1 VENDMEKELIMK
13 HNALVAIFVLGCA
26 VTFIGR
32 AQADNIQFAYEG
44 DGVTVNGTLFG
55 ANNGNG
61 TWTIT
66 NITGTYNGIGITGLV
81 PLGADPSYIYNNL
94 FYSPA
99 DGSYVDDS
107 GILFNVPGIGDVN
120 LYFDPTLGYLSSTG
134 NVSSGFVTTAVT
146 VDFSAPAPEPGTLA
160 LLGTAILGSWGM
172 IRRRGLRLARNIG
185 S

>member
-1 VENDMEKELIMK
+1 MK
-13 HNALVAIFVLGCA
+13 HNALVTILILCSGLA
-26 VTFIGR
+26 FIGR

-44 DGVTVNGTLFG
+44 DGVTVNGTLSG
-55 ANNGNG
+55 TNNGNG

-81 PLGADPSYIYNNL
+81 PLGADPNYIYNNL
-94 FYSPA
+94 YYYPA
-99 DGSYVDDS
+99 NASYVDDA
-107 GILFNVPGIGDVN
+107 GILFSVPGIGDVN

-134 NVSSGFVTTAVT
+134 NASNGFVTTAVT

-172 IRRRGLRLARNIG
+172 VRRRAFRLARNIG